1 MLFLSFDACFEVDAV
16 GDAVHGQLTFS
27 LNLVFRSR
35 AGQSGRRAWDGQ
47 AGWLKA
53 GAALIAARSS
63 PSPALY
69 CS

>member
-47 AGWLKA
+47 EGWWGAGTA
-53 GAALIAARSS
+53 SIAARRTPTPEWS
-63 PSPALY
+63 